1 MAAFHLLDENFLD
14 TSNVSPVHPASEDS
28 VVKRPR
34 ISLEENEKTAEQ
46 LMEESERLAWELMQ
60 QDSLDAYRAQAEF
73 LAQNTSGI
81 DAEDLAAIELAMAE
95 ERSRI
100 HVQVDAQEEEDE
112 ENEETEGSE
121 NWTYEQLLALGETL
135 GGMSTTS

>member
-1 MAAFHLLDENFLD
+1 
-14 TSNVSPVHPASEDS
+14 
-28 VVKRPR
+28 
-34 ISLEENEKTAEQ
+34 
-46 LMEESERLAWELMQ
+46 MEESERLAWELMQ

-73 LAQNTSGI
+73 LAQNTGAI

-100 HVQVDAQEEEDE
+100 HVQVDVQEEDE

-121 NWTYEQLLALGETL
+121 NWTYDQLLALGETL
-135 GGMSTTS
+135 GGISVTAIELYCNLDLQ